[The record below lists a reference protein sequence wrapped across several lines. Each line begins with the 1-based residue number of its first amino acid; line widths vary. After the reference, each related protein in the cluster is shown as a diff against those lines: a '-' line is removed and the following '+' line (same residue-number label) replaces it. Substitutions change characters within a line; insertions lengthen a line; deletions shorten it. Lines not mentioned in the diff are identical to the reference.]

1 MDNGVFP
8 KQFPVYRRRAV
19 GCLFFDRG
27 PFQPA
32 IETGRYPK
40 PLMRLYRQKRATLG
54 QQGRFYALVGSVPH
68 LRKQGACLGRQVA
81 ESLLR
86 GGFYRLRKK
95 AADSQLIILVWKAE
109 GFLLAS
115 DFLRRAK

>member
-27 PFQPA
+27 SFQPA

-40 PLMRLYRQKRATLG
+40 PLMRLYRQKRATRG
-54 QQGRFYALVGSVPH
+54 QQGRFCVLEGSVPH
-68 LRKQGACLGRQVA
+68 LRKKG
-81 ESLLR
+81 LLWAVR
-86 GGFYRLRKK
+86 GPSPFCEEIFYRLRKK
-95 AADSQLIILVWKAE
+95 RLWIHN
-109 GFLLAS
+109 
-115 DFLRRAK
+115 

>member
-40 PLMRLYRQKRATLG
+40 PLMRLYRQKRVTRG
-54 QQGRFYALVGSVPH
+54 QKGRFYALVGSLSH
-68 LRKQGACLGRQVA
+68 RRKKGACLGRQVA
-81 ESLLR
+81 KSLLR
-86 GGFYRLRKK
+86 GEFYQLRKK
-95 AADSQLIILVWKAE
+95 AANPPPLNPMWKT
-109 GFLLAS
+109 
-115 DFLRRAK
+115 